1 MSLEIYTD
9 DALTSPLRQMERFST
24 VGQNTFPLVSLV
36 GIDVGEVY
44 KYSGGYTKLATPADY
59 TVIGNS
65 VILVAN
71 LGAGEHIVV
80 MPIDNMD
87 IVFTGPEGAV
97 RTQTKKVV
105 FHKTGAFIYDA
116 LKIYSEDFTVAPY
129 EYTETVV
136 TDGFMAVS
144 LTGLGLFDKNGIGID
159 DSNAVGMAL
168 FSTNLALDLTYTWPS
183 IAVVINGA
191 YVGQSIANDASTI
204 AFPLGTTIP
213 TPNYVSDV
221 IEVFSTAAL
230 TFALDSNGT
239 IPADDAFKPVL
250 VIPTLTTAAP
260 TQKVWLRESAS
271 IPAVTAEL
279 PNLPFKLTGQEYPE

>member
-1 MSLEIYTD
+1 MSLEIYKD
-9 DALTSPLRQMERFST
+9 DAMTSPLRQMERFST
-24 VGQNTFPLVSLV
+24 QGQNTFPLVSLT

-44 KYSGGYTKLATPADY
+44 RYSGGYTKLTDPTDY
-59 TVIGNS
+59 TVVGNS
-65 VILVAN
+65 VILTTN

-80 MPIDNMD
+80 MPVDNLD

-116 LKIYSEDFTVAPY
+116 LKLYSEDFLVAPY
-129 EYTETVV
+129 EYTETVIN
-136 TDGFMAVS
+136 DGFMAVS

-168 FSTNLALDLTYTWPS
+168 FSTGLTPDLTYTWAS
-183 IAVVINGA
+183 IAVVINGQ
-191 YVGQSIANDASTI
+191 YIGQSIANDASTI
-204 AFPLGTTIP
+204 AFPLGTVLP

-221 IEVFSTAAL
+221 IEVFSSGAL
-230 TFALDSNGT
+230 TFAIDSNGT
-239 IPADDAFKPVL
+239 VPADEAFKPVL
-250 VIPTLTTAAP
+250 IVPTLTTAAP
-260 TQKVWLRESAS
+260 TQKVWMRESAT
-271 IPAVTAEL
+271 IPAVTSEI